1 MNRILLLLHILAV
14 VIWIGGM
21 FFAHF
26 CLRPAAAE
34 KLPAE
39 QRLPL
44 LVAVLSRFFNLVSI
58 ALLVLWGTGVV
69 LFSNP
74 GPLAPTNWV
83 AMTGVAAVMTVIFL
97 LIVLRSFPQMKRA
110 VATSDWA
117 AAGAAM
123 NTIRVLVLTNLA
135 LGFVTIAI
143 AVI

>member
-1 MNRILLLLHILAV
+1 MSRLLLLLHIFAV
-14 VIWIGGM
+14 VVWIGGM

-34 KLPAE
+34 KLPPE

-44 LVAVLSRFFNLVSI
+44 LVAVLRRFFNAVSVALV
-58 ALLVLWGTGVV
+58 VLWGTGVV

-83 AMTGVAAVMTVIFL
+83 AMTGFAAVMTVIFL
-97 LIVLRSFPQMKRA
+97 VIVLSAFPRMKQA
-110 VATSDWA
+110 VAASDWGT
-117 AAGAAM
+117 AGGAM
-123 NTIRVLVLTNLA
+123 NTIRVLVLTNLV

>member
-1 MNRILLLLHILAV
+1 MNRLLLLLHILAV
-14 VIWIGGM
+14 VVWIGGM

-34 KLPAE
+34 KLPPE

-44 LVAVLSRFFNLVSI
+44 LVAVLSRFFNMVSI
-58 ALLVLWGTGVV
+58 ALVVLWGSGGI

-97 LIVLRSFPQMKRA
+97 VIVLRSFPQMKRA
-110 VATSDWA
+110 VSASDWA

-123 NTIRVLVLTNLA
+123 NTIRGLVLTNLA
-135 LGFVTIAI
+135 LGFVTIAV
-143 AVI
+143 AVV

>member
-110 VATSDWA
+110 VAASDWA

-135 LGFVTIAI
+135 LGFVTIGI